1 MSDRMS
7 REPDATTTMQVREH
21 ATLLSGRDFWSS
33 REGAGIRSIV
43 LADGPHGVRMQGG
56 EADHLGF
63 NESQPATCFPPGAGL
78 ASSWDP
84 SLMCEVGEALGREA
98 RSLGVDVL
106 LGPAINIKRSPLG
119 GRTFE
124 YYSEDPRLTGELAV
138 GFVRGVQS
146 TGVGTSVKHFA
157 VNSQET
163 DRMRVNAVVDDRAL
177 REIYLSAFEH
187 VVKNA
192 SPTSVMSAYNAING
206 EFCSENRWLLTEIL
220 RDEWGFDGLVVSDWG
235 AIKDRVAALV
245 AGLDLEMPGSGD
257 EGTDALVAAVVSGS
271 LDEEAITTSVG
282 RLRRLADRT
291 APTTENDRPL
301 DVDAHHLLARRAA
314 GESIVL
320 LRNEADT
327 LPLRC
332 DQSIAVIGELAVDPQ
347 FQGGGSSH
355 VNPTRVDIPL
365 DELRDALGTDRV
377 VYSAGYTRSGDEATA
392 QKLIES
398 ACNAASSTD
407 VSVIFVGLYE
417 EDQSEGF
424 DREHMDLPASHL
436 ALIDAVAKVA
446 TRTVVVLSN
455 GGVVSLEPWHDQV
468 DAIVEG
474 WALGQAVGSALADVL
489 TGRVNPSGR
498 LAETIPL
505 ALSDTPSFL
514 NFPGEQEV
522 VRYGESVFVGY
533 RFYTSTDRKVR
544 YSFGHGLSYTSFG
557 YSDLDIVV
565 TASDAATVSVT
576 VRNDGELPGSDV
588 VQLYVAPASSD
599 VRRPIR
605 ELAAFGKVA
614 LHPGESRTLS
624 FDLDRRVF
632 AHWDTSGSRWWVD
645 PGTYELQLA
654 RSASDIAQTVQ
665 FGLDGDVEGPSALT
679 LDSTVKQWFEHPV
692 VGPLLVDAMTAKT
705 PDEQRGDSGE
715 NANMLKMVESMSM
728 GQFAR
733 FPGVD
738 LPHGAL
744 LDLIDRS

>member
-1 MSDRMS
+1 
-7 REPDATTTMQVREH
+7 MQVRQH
-21 ATLLSGRDFWSS
+21 AALLSGRDFWSS
-33 REGAGIRSIV
+33 VEGAGIRSIV
-43 LADGPHGVRMQGG
+43 MADGPHGVRMQGG

-63 NESQPATCFPPGAGL
+63 NHSQPATCFPPGAGL

-84 SLMCEVGEALGREA
+84 DLMCEVGKALGREA

-138 GFVRGVQS
+138 AFVRGVQG

-163 DRMRVNAVVDDRAL
+163 DRMRVNAVVDERAL
-177 REIYLSAFEH
+177 REIYLSAFEY

-235 AIKDRVAALV
+235 AIKDRVAALT

-257 EGTDALVAAVVSGS
+257 EGPDALVAAVMAGS
-271 LDEEAITTSVG
+271 LDEKLLATSVG

-291 APTTENDRPL
+291 AITTDYDRSS
-301 DVDAHHLLARRAA
+301 DVEAHHLLARKAA

-327 LPLRC
+327 LPLRRG
-332 DQSIAVIGELAVDPQ
+332 QKIAVLGELAVDPQ

-355 VNPTRVDIPL
+355 VNPTRVDLPL
-365 DELRDALGTDRV
+365 DEIRDALGAERV
-377 VYSAGYTRSGDEATA
+377 VYSAGYSRTGNVTA
-392 QKLIES
+392 AKELIES
-398 ACNAASSTD
+398 ACEAASSAD
-407 VSVIFVGLYE
+407 VAVIFVGLYE

-424 DREHMDLPASHL
+424 DREHLDLPASHL

-446 TRTVVVLSN
+446 ARTVVVLSN

-474 WALGQAVGSALADVL
+474 WALGQAVGSAIADVL
-489 TGRVNPSGR
+489 TGTVNPSGR
-498 LAETIPL
+498 LAETIPM
-505 ALSDTPSFL
+505 ALSDTPAFL

-533 RFYTSTDRKVR
+533 RYYTSTNREVR
-544 YSFGHGLSYTSFG
+544 YPFGHGLSYTTFV
-557 YSDLDIVV
+557 YSDPDIVV
-565 TASDAATVSVT
+565 TASDAATARVT
-576 VRNDGELPGSDV
+576 VRNDGQLVGSEV
-588 VQLYVAPASSD
+588 VQLYIAPAPSD

-605 ELAAFGKVA
+605 ELAAFDKVA
-614 LHPGESRTLS
+614 LRPGESRTLS

-632 AHWDTSGSRWWVD
+632 AHWDASGSRWWVD

-654 RSASDIAQTVQ
+654 RSASDIAYTLQ
-665 FGLDGDVEGPSALT
+665 FRLDGDVEGPSDLT
-679 LDSTVKQWFEHPV
+679 LDSTVKKWFEHPV
-692 VGPLLVDAMTAKT
+692 VGPLLLDVMAAKMPDA
-705 PDEQRGDSGE
+705 QRGDSSE
-715 NANMLKMVESMSM
+715 NSTMLKMVESMSM

-738 LPHGAL
+738 LSHGAL
-744 LDLIDRS
+744 DDLLTAAGQET